1 VAGVAFL
8 SLEPLSLEPLS
19 LEPLVVE
26 LSFEPLELDGVSFAE
41 EPPVP
46 ESDDVV
52 IFSGLFSDFCSD
64 FLPAALEPWSFL

>member
-1 VAGVAFL
+1 MAGVAFL

-46 ESDDVV
+46 ESDDAV

>member
-1 VAGVAFL
+1 MTGVAF
-8 SLEPLSLEPLS
+8 LSLEPLS